1 MNLRQLLRALRARRR
16 VFVVAL
22 ASVVLAATLASLVMP
37 KSYRATVSVLVDT
50 KDEQSL
56 SEALRPL
63 VLPQERL
70 SYLQTQVDILT
81 SPRVARQVVQALRL
95 TENRAAL
102 RALGV
107 RLRNDR
113 RDEDRLVEALLH
125 HFKAETTQSSVIQ
138 ASFTC
143 ADARVAATI
152 ANAFGNA
159 YVDTMLELRVA
170 PTRKAA
176 TWFEEQLK
184 GLRANLEEAQAKL
197 EAQTKLDAQAK
208 LAQNPDRLPEVMDN
222 AFVQQLKADVLHGE
236 AKLQELATQYGVNHP
251 VYRRQVSENQS
262 LRAKLQAEMRKVAAG
277 AARSEEAASANP
289 GSHPRVPKWPSVGD
303 PRRTQPLEQVLT
315 RNVESAE
322 RTYDTA
328 MQRYVVSQVD
338 SRASQANVAVLNPA
352 VPPLTAFRPN
362 IVLNL
367 ALALVSGI
375 ALGGTLVILLETQ
388 DRRVR
393 SAEDLLSV
401 SGVPLLGALS
411 DERRR
416 RARLLTGP
424 PATVLR
430 ALPKPG

>member
-1 MNLRQLLRALRARRR
+1 MSLRQFLRALRARRR

-22 ASVVLAATLASLVMP
+22 AAVMLAAIVASLLMS
-37 KSYRATVSVLVDT
+37 KSYRATVALLVDA

-56 SEALRPL
+56 SDALRPL
-63 VLPQERL
+63 VLPQERV

-81 SPRVARQVVQALRL
+81 SPKVAREVVQELRL
-95 TENRAAL
+95 TENPAAL
-102 RALGV
+102 AALGV
-107 RLRNDR
+107 QRGTDR

-143 ADARVAATI
+143 ADARLAAMI
-152 ANAFGNA
+152 ANAFANA
-159 YVDTMLELRVA
+159 YVNTMLELRVA

-176 TWFEEQLK
+176 AWFEEQLK

-197 EAQTKLDAQAK
+197 DAQTKLDAQAK

-222 AFVQQLKADVLHGE
+222 AFIQQLKADVLHGE

-251 VYRRQVSENQS
+251 AYRRQASENQS
-262 LRAKLQAEMRKVAAG
+262 LRARLQAEMRRVVAG
-277 AARSEEAASANP
+277 AASSVGAGSANH
-289 GSHPRVPKWPSVGD
+289 GSHPRD
-303 PRRTQPLEQVLT
+303 LRTQPLEQVLT

-322 RTYDTA
+322 RAYDTA
-328 MQRYVVSQVD
+328 MQRYVVSQVE
-338 SRASQANVAVLNPA
+338 SRVSQTNVAVLNPA
-352 VPPLTAFRPN
+352 VPPLAAYRPN
-362 IVLNL
+362 IALNL
-367 ALALVSGI
+367 ALSLISGI
-375 ALGGTLVILLETQ
+375 AFGGILVVLLEMQ

-393 SAEDLLSV
+393 TAEDLLSMNRL
-401 SGVPLLGALS
+401 PLLAVLGE
-411 DERRR
+411 ERRP
-416 RARLLTGP
+416 AGLLTGP

>member
-1 MNLRQLLRALRARRR
+1 VSLRQFLRALRARRR

-22 ASVVLAATLASLVMP
+22 AAVMLAAILASLLMS
-37 KSYRATVSVLVDT
+37 KSYRATVALLVDA

-56 SEALRPL
+56 SDALRPL
-63 VLPQERL
+63 VLPQERV

-81 SPRVARQVVQALRL
+81 SPKVAREVVQELRL
-95 TENRAAL
+95 TENPAAL
-102 RALGV
+102 AALGV
-107 RLRNDR
+107 QRGTDR

-143 ADARVAATI
+143 ADARLAAMI
-152 ANAFGNA
+152 ANAFANA
-159 YVDTMLELRVA
+159 YVNTMLELRVA

-176 TWFEEQLK
+176 AWFEEQLK

-197 EAQTKLDAQAK
+197 DAQTKLDAQAK

-222 AFVQQLKADVLHGE
+222 AFIQQLKADVLHGE

-251 VYRRQVSENQS
+251 AFRRQASENQS
-262 LRAKLQAEMRKVAAG
+262 LRARLQAEMRRVVAG
-277 AARSEEAASANP
+277 AASSAGAGSANH
-289 GSHPRVPKWPSVGD
+289 GSHPRD
-303 PRRTQPLEQVLT
+303 LRTQPLEQVLT

-322 RTYDTA
+322 RAYDTA
-328 MQRYVVSQVD
+328 MQRYVVSQVE
-338 SRASQANVAVLNPA
+338 SRVSQTNVAVLNPA
-352 VPPLTAFRPN
+352 VPPLAAYRPN
-362 IVLNL
+362 IALNL
-367 ALALVSGI
+367 ALSLISGI
-375 ALGGTLVILLETQ
+375 AFGAILVVFLEMQ

-393 SAEDLLSV
+393 TAEDLLSMNRL
-401 SGVPLLGALS
+401 PLLAVLG
-411 DERRR
+411 DERRP
-416 RARLLTGP
+416 AGLLTGP

>member
-1 MNLRQLLRALRARRR
+1 MNLRQFLRALRARCR
-16 VFVVAL
+16 VFFVAL

-70 SYLQTQVDILT
+70 SYLQTQEDILT
-81 SPRVARQVVQALRL
+81 SPKVARQVVQALRL
-95 TENRAAL
+95 TQNPAAL
-102 RALGV
+102 AALGV

-138 ASFTC
+138 ASFMC

-152 ANAFGNA
+152 ANAFADA

-176 TWFEEQLK
+176 TWFEEQLR

-197 EAQTKLDAQAK
+197 DAQTKLDAQAK
-208 LAQNPDRLPEVMDN
+208 LAQSPDRLPEVMNN
-222 AFVQQLKADVLHGE
+222 AFIQQLKADVLHGE

-262 LRAKLQAEMRKVAAG
+262 LRAKLEAEMRKVAAG
-277 AARSEEAASANP
+277 AASSEEAASAIP
-289 GSHPRVPKWPSVGD
+289 GGHPRDAQWRSVGS
-303 PRRTQPLEQVLT
+303 PPRTQPLEQVLT

-352 VPPLTAFRPN
+352 VPPLAAFRPN

-375 ALGGTLVILLETQ
+375 ALGGVLVILLETQ

-393 SAEDLLSV
+393 SAEDLLGV
-401 SGVPLLGALS
+401 SRVPLLGVLS

>member
-1 MNLRQLLRALRARRR
+1 MNLRQFLRALRARRR

-22 ASVVLAATLASLVMP
+22 VAVVLAATLASLVMP

-56 SEALRPL
+56 SDALRPL
-63 VLPQERL
+63 VLPQERT

-81 SPRVARQVVQALRL
+81 SPKVARQVVEKLRL
-95 TENRAAL
+95 TQNRAAL
-102 RALGV
+102 AALGV
-107 RLRNDR
+107 RLRNDQ
-113 RDEDRLVEALLH
+113 RDEDRLVDSLLR
-125 HFKAETTQSSVIQ
+125 HFKAETSQSSVIQ
-138 ASFTC
+138 ASFTT
-143 ADARVAATI
+143 ADARLAATI
-152 ANAFGNA
+152 ANAFANA
-159 YVDTMLELRVA
+159 YVNTTLELRVA

-176 TWFEEQLK
+176 AWFEEQLK

-251 VYRRQVSENQS
+251 VYRRQVSENQA
-262 LRAKLQAEMRKVAAG
+262 LRARLQAEMRKVAAG
-277 AARSEEAASANP
+277 AARSEQLASANP
-289 GSHPRVPKWPSVGD
+289 GSHGRDSPWPSAGN
-303 PRRTQPLEQVLT
+303 PRTQPLEQVLT

-322 RTYDTA
+322 RAYDTA
-328 MQRYVVSQVD
+328 MQRYVVSQVE

-352 VPPLTAFRPN
+352 VPPLAAYRPN

-375 ALGGTLVILLETQ
+375 ALGGILVVLLEMQ

-401 SGVPLLGALS
+401 SPVPLLAVLS

-416 RARLLTGP
+416 RARRLLAGP

>member
-1 MNLRQLLRALRARRR
+1 MSLRQFLRALGARRR

-22 ASVVLAATLASLVMP
+22 AAVMLAAIVASLLMS
-37 KSYRATVSVLVDT
+37 KSYRATVALLVDA

-56 SEALRPL
+56 SDALRPL
-63 VLPQERL
+63 VLPQERV

-81 SPRVARQVVQALRL
+81 SPKVAREVVQELRL
-95 TENRAAL
+95 TENPAAL
-102 RALGV
+102 AALGV
-107 RLRNDR
+107 QRGTDR

-143 ADARVAATI
+143 ADARLAAMI
-152 ANAFGNA
+152 ANAFANA
-159 YVDTMLELRVA
+159 YVNTMLELRVA

-176 TWFEEQLK
+176 AWFEEQLK

-197 EAQTKLDAQAK
+197 DAQTKLDAQAK

-222 AFVQQLKADVLHGE
+222 AFIQQLKADVLHGE

-251 VYRRQVSENQS
+251 AYRRQASENQS
-262 LRAKLQAEMRKVAAG
+262 LRARLQAEMRRVVAG
-277 AARSEEAASANP
+277 AASSVGAGSANH
-289 GSHPRVPKWPSVGD
+289 GSHPRD
-303 PRRTQPLEQVLT
+303 LRTQPLEQVLT

-322 RTYDTA
+322 RAYDTA
-328 MQRYVVSQVD
+328 MQRYVVSQVE
-338 SRASQANVAVLNPA
+338 SRVSQTNVAVLNPA
-352 VPPLTAFRPN
+352 VPPLGAYRPN
-362 IVLNL
+362 IALNL
-367 ALALVSGI
+367 ALSLISGI
-375 ALGGTLVILLETQ
+375 AFGAILVVFLEMQ

-393 SAEDLLSV
+393 TAEDLLSMNRL
-401 SGVPLLGALS
+401 PLLAVLG
-411 DERRR
+411 DERRP
-416 RARLLTGP
+416 AGLLTGP

>member
-1 MNLRQLLRALRARRR
+1 MNLRQFLRALRARRR

-22 ASVVLAATLASLVMP
+22 AAVVLAATLASLVMP

-56 SEALRPL
+56 SDALRPL
-63 VLPQERL
+63 VLPQERT

-81 SPRVARQVVQALRL
+81 SPKVARQVVQELRL
-95 TENRAAL
+95 TQNRAAL
-102 RALGV
+102 AALGV
-107 RLRNDR
+107 RLRNDQ
-113 RDEDRLVEALLH
+113 RDEDRLVDSLLH
-125 HFKAETTQSSVIQ
+125 HFKAETSQSSVIQ
-138 ASFTC
+138 ASFTT
-143 ADARVAATI
+143 ADARLAATI
-152 ANAFGNA
+152 ANAFADA
-159 YVDTMLELRVA
+159 YVNTMLELRVA

-176 TWFEEQLK
+176 AWFEEQLK

-251 VYRRQVSENQS
+251 VYRRQVSENQA
-262 LRAKLQAEMRKVAAG
+262 LRARLQAEMRKVAAG
-277 AARSEEAASANP
+277 AARSEELASANP
-289 GSHPRVPKWPSVGD
+289 GSHGRDSPWPSAGN
-303 PRRTQPLEQVLT
+303 PRTQPLEQVLT

-322 RTYDTA
+322 RAYDTA
-328 MQRYVVSQVD
+328 MQRYVVSQVE

-352 VPPLTAFRPN
+352 VPPLAAYRPN

-375 ALGGTLVILLETQ
+375 ALGGILVVLLEMQ

-401 SGVPLLGALS
+401 SPVPLLGVLS

-416 RARLLTGP
+416 RVRLLAGP

>member
-1 MNLRQLLRALRARRR
+1 MNLRQFLRALRARRR

-22 ASVVLAATLASLVMP
+22 VAVVLAATLASLVMP

-56 SEALRPL
+56 SDALRPL
-63 VLPQERL
+63 VLPQERT

-81 SPRVARQVVQALRL
+81 SPKVARQVVEKLRL
-95 TENRAAL
+95 TQDRAAL
-102 RALGV
+102 AALGV
-107 RLRNDR
+107 RLRNDQ
-113 RDEDRLVEALLH
+113 RDEDRVVDSLLR
-125 HFKAETTQSSVIQ
+125 HFKAETSQSSVIQ
-138 ASFTC
+138 ASFTT
-143 ADARVAATI
+143 ADARLAATI
-152 ANAFGNA
+152 ANAFADA
-159 YVDTMLELRVA
+159 YVNTMLELRVA

-176 TWFEEQLK
+176 AWFEEQLK

-251 VYRRQVSENQS
+251 VYRRQVSENQA
-262 LRAKLQAEMRKVAAG
+262 LRARLQAEMRKVAAG
-277 AARSEEAASANP
+277 AARSEELASANP
-289 GSHPRVPKWPSVGD
+289 GSHGRDSPWPSAGN
-303 PRRTQPLEQVLT
+303 PRTQPLEQVLT

-322 RTYDTA
+322 RAYDTA
-328 MQRYVVSQVD
+328 MQRYVVSQVE

-352 VPPLTAFRPN
+352 VPPLAAYRPN

-375 ALGGTLVILLETQ
+375 ALGGILVVLLEMQ

-401 SGVPLLGALS
+401 SPVPLLAVLS
-411 DERRR
+411 DERGR
-416 RARLLTGP
+416 RARRLLAGP

>member
-1 MNLRQLLRALRARRR
+1 MNLRQFLRALRARCR

-22 ASVVLAATLASLVMP
+22 AAVVLAATLASLAMP
-37 KSYRATVSVLVDT
+37 RSYRATVSLLVDT

-56 SEALRPL
+56 SDALRPL
-63 VLPQERL
+63 VLPQERT

-81 SPRVARQVVQALRL
+81 SPKVARQVVQELRL
-95 TENRAAL
+95 TQNRAAL
-102 RALGV
+102 AALGV
-107 RLRNDR
+107 RLRNDQ
-113 RDEDRLVEALLH
+113 RDEDRVVDSLLR
-125 HFKAETTQSSVIQ
+125 HFKAETSQSSVIQ
-138 ASFTC
+138 ASFTT
-143 ADARVAATI
+143 ADARLAATI
-152 ANAFGNA
+152 ANAFADA
-159 YVDTMLELRVA
+159 YVNTMLELRVA

-176 TWFEEQLK
+176 AWFEEQLK

-251 VYRRQVSENQS
+251 VYRRQVSENQA
-262 LRAKLQAEMRKVAAG
+262 LRARLQAEMRKVAAG
-277 AARSEEAASANP
+277 AARSEELASANP
-289 GSHPRVPKWPSVGD
+289 GSHGRDSPWPSAGN
-303 PRRTQPLEQVLT
+303 PRTQPLEQVLT

-322 RTYDTA
+322 RAYDTA
-328 MQRYVVSQVD
+328 MQRYVVSQVE

-352 VPPLTAFRPN
+352 VPPLAAYRPN

-375 ALGGTLVILLETQ
+375 ALGGILVVLLEMQ

-401 SGVPLLGALS
+401 SPVPLLGVLS

-416 RARLLTGP
+416 RVRLLAGP

>member
-1 MNLRQLLRALRARRR
+1 VSLRQFLRALRARRR

-22 ASVVLAATLASLVMP
+22 AAVMLAAIVASLLMS
-37 KSYRATVSVLVDT
+37 KSYRATVALLVDA

-56 SEALRPL
+56 SDALRPL
-63 VLPQERL
+63 VLPQERV

-81 SPRVARQVVQALRL
+81 SPKVAREVVQELRL
-95 TENRAAL
+95 TENPAAL
-102 RALGV
+102 AALGV
-107 RLRNDR
+107 QRGTDR

-143 ADARVAATI
+143 ADARLAAMI
-152 ANAFGNA
+152 ANAFANA
-159 YVDTMLELRVA
+159 YVNTMLELRVA

-176 TWFEEQLK
+176 AWFEEQLK

-197 EAQTKLDAQAK
+197 DAQSKLDAQAK

-222 AFVQQLKADVLHGE
+222 AFIQQLKADVLHGE
-236 AKLQELATQYGVNHP
+236 AKLQELATEYGVNHP
-251 VYRRQVSENQS
+251 VYRRQLSENQS
-262 LRAKLQAEMRKVAAG
+262 LRARLQAEMRKVVAA
-277 AARSEEAASANP
+277 AASPEAVASASRGN
-289 GSHPRVPKWPSVGD
+289 HVRD
-303 PRRTQPLEQVLT
+303 LRTQPLEQVLT

-322 RTYDTA
+322 RAYDTA

-338 SRASQANVAVLNPA
+338 SRASQTNVAVLNPA
-352 VPPLTAFRPN
+352 VPPLAAYRPN
-362 IVLNL
+362 IPLNL
-367 ALALVSGI
+367 ALSLISGI
-375 ALGGTLVILLETQ
+375 ALGGILVVLLEMQ

-393 SAEDLLSV
+393 SAEDLLSMNRL
-401 SGVPLLGALS
+401 PLLAVLGN
-411 DERRR
+411 DRRP
-416 RARLLTGP
+416 AGLLTGP

>member
-1 MNLRQLLRALRARRR
+1 MNLRQFLRALRARRR

-22 ASVVLAATLASLVMP
+22 VAVVLAATLASMVMP

-56 SEALRPL
+56 SDALRPL
-63 VLPQERL
+63 VLPQERT

-81 SPRVARQVVQALRL
+81 SPKVARQVVEKLRL
-95 TENRAAL
+95 TQDRAAL
-102 RALGV
+102 AALGV
-107 RLRNDR
+107 RLRNDQ
-113 RDEDRLVEALLH
+113 RDEDRVVDSLLR
-125 HFKAETTQSSVIQ
+125 HFKAETSQSSVIQ
-138 ASFTC
+138 ASFTT
-143 ADARVAATI
+143 ADARLAATI
-152 ANAFGNA
+152 ANAFADA
-159 YVDTMLELRVA
+159 YVNTMLELRVA

-176 TWFEEQLK
+176 AWFEEQLK

-251 VYRRQVSENQS
+251 VYRRQVSENQA
-262 LRAKLQAEMRKVAAG
+262 LRARLQAEMRKVAAG
-277 AARSEEAASANP
+277 AARSEELASANP
-289 GSHPRVPKWPSVGD
+289 GSHGRDSPWPSAGN
-303 PRRTQPLEQVLT
+303 PRTQPLEQVLT

-322 RTYDTA
+322 RAYDTA
-328 MQRYVVSQVD
+328 MQRYVVSQVE

-352 VPPLTAFRPN
+352 VPPLAAYRPH

-375 ALGGTLVILLETQ
+375 ALGGILVVLLEMQ

-393 SAEDLLSV
+393 AAEGRV
-401 SGVPLLGALS
+401 GGRPVPLLAVLS

-416 RARLLTGP
+416 RARRLLAGP

>member
-1 MNLRQLLRALRARRR
+1 MNLRQFLRALRARRR
-16 VFVVAL
+16 LFVVAL
-22 ASVVLAATLASLVMP
+22 ASVVLVATLASLVMP

-113 RDEDRLVEALLH
+113 RDEDRLVEAVLH

-197 EAQTKLDAQAK
+197 DAQTKLDAEAK

-222 AFVQQLKADVLHGE
+222 AFIQQLKADVLHGE

-262 LRAKLQAEMRKVAAG
+262 LRAKLQAEIRKVAAG
-277 AARSEEAASANP
+277 AARAEGPASAEP
-289 GSHPRVPKWPSVGD
+289 RSHGRDSPWPSAGN
-303 PRRTQPLEQVLT
+303 PRTQPLEQVLT

-322 RTYDTA
+322 RAYDTA
-328 MQRYVVSQVD
+328 MQRYVVSQVE

-352 VPPLTAFRPN
+352 VPPLAAYRPN

-375 ALGGTLVILLETQ
+375 ALGGILVVLLEMQ

-401 SGVPLLGALS
+401 SPVPLLAVLS
-411 DERRR
+411 DERGR
-416 RARLLTGP
+416 RARRLLAGP